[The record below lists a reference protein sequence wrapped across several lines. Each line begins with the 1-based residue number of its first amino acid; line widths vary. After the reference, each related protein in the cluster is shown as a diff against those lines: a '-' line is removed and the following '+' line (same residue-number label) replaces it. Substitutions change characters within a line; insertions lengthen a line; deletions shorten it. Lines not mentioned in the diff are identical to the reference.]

1 MSEMERLSCAGCR
14 PPCPLAELPPQ
25 EMRALEGS
33 LRSVS
38 FAPHQTIFEQGD
50 PHVGCYLIC
59 EGFGALLSRTASGR
73 RLVIGVVGPGDLLG
87 VGGFLG
93 QARHELSAQALTGV
107 RAQYLARAG
116 CERLVREPSLVTGRL
131 LVALARQVKKLRRHA
146 QLVAARAGVRERLA
160 ALLLELGERV
170 GHRTD
175 AGGVRLE
182 LRLSCE
188 LLGQMIDAQRTT
200 VNAVLSEWHRR
211 GWIARESGKLLIIR
225 EDTLQELA
233 QRLI

>member
-1 MSEMERLSCAGCR
+1 MKRLSCAGCR

-33 LRSVS
+33 LRPVS

-59 EGFGALLSRTASGR
+59 EGFGALRSRTASGR
-73 RLVIGVVGPGDLLG
+73 RLVIGVVGPGDLVG

-93 QARHELSAQALTGV
+93 QARHELSAQALSEI
-107 RAQYLARAG
+107 RAQYLARAV

-131 LVALARQVKKLRRHA
+131 LVAMARQIKSLRRHA

-160 ALLLELGERV
+160 AMLVELGRQC
-170 GHRTD
+170 GS
-175 AGGVRLE
+175 E
-182 LRLSCE
+182 LPSGARRIELPLSCE
-188 LLGQMIDAQRTT
+188 LLGQMLDSHRST
-200 VNAVLSEWHRR
+200 VDLELLELERR
-211 GWIARESGKLLIIR
+211 GLIERASRRIVILNESRLR
-225 EDTLQELA
+225 ELA
-233 QRLI
+233 QSLF